1 MIEGQNPRDQLL
13 VIQVPNARDQIAF
26 YAVHSLVVDVQMLAT
41 YTPRMRNSNLELSI
55 SSNQGKTNCGRD
67 SYLCVRVSSENVCDV
82 TWIERE
88 NEASSLREI
97 LWQRKWSDIY
107 SPPPPQKKWL
117 FFRRHL
123 CFFTTMLAAKNCTH
137 IKLAHFREQGNLSP
151 CSRLLI
157 SLHLHESLVSE
168 PCVSCKYLFLAA
180 AAVPKD

>member
-1 MIEGQNPRDQLL
+1 MSRGFNVKMR
-13 VIQVPNARDQIAF
+13 QVACVEF
-26 YAVHSLVVDVQMLAT
+26 Y
-41 YTPRMRNSNLELSI
+41 
-55 SSNQGKTNCGRD
+55 GK
-67 SYLCVRVSSENVCDV
+67 ENGP
-82 TWIERE
+82 IF
-88 NEASSLREI
+88 I
-97 LWQRKWSDIY
+97 
-107 SPPPPQKKWL
+107 PPPPQKKKKWL